1 MLLRTTYFDNGLKIS
16 VSYADIGQY
25 IGYLRREKNIKQKD
39 LARGANLSR
48 VAVSLIEN
56 GHCVPRA
63 RTVASIA
70 EAMGVTVGEMWDG
83 CVKYAVEQL
92 GYKLVQN

>member
-48 VAVSLIEN
+48 VAISLIEN
-56 GHCVPRA
+56 GHCIPRP
-63 RTVASIA
+63 RTVALIS
-70 EAMGVTVGEMWDG
+70 EAMGVSARELWDG
-83 CVKYAVEQL
+83 CIKFCAKKL
-92 GYKLVQN
+92 GYTVVSN